1 MIWTYLIFRD
11 HRLYSEIS
19 FNGIQNSVLMLRAIS
34 MLITARIHQIMQI
47 LNDCGL
53 KSTYHA
59 NCVLRS
65 VSIEFLR
72 DICERVT
79 EAKAPS
85 DFLSPEE
92 PLNGTTSDEEIER
105 QSAKR
110 LE

>member
-1 MIWTYLIFRD
+1 MDVSYFQ
-11 HRLYSEIS
+11 RLQIVFSDIVQWHTEFCFDVTCNI
-19 FNGIQNSVLMLRAIS
+19 NA
-34 MLITARIHQIMQI
+34 ITARIHQIMQI